1 MKLILKKGETIE
13 IELEDAE
20 EMYKHFRL
28 THTQLAPDRPDR
40 PELLVEVKLRG
51 TFGAGGV
58 DTPVVSNCRVRS
70 Y

>member
-28 THTQLAPDRPDR
+28 THTQLAPDRP
-40 PELLVEVKLRG
+40 ELLVEVKLGG